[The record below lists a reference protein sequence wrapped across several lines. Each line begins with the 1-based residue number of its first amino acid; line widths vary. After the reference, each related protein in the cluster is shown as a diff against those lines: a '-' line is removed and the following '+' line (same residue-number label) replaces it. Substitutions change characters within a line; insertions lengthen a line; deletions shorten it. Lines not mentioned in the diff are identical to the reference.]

1 MEKYGNKNRSPQLL
15 SDEAF
20 SPSEI
25 VEAMKQG
32 NWAEVFKQV
41 GDKLGTPF
49 INIPSYGSSLDIRR
63 LSQVTSGT
71 LQESFLRFQ
80 PPKGMEAIITGYG
93 VFSDAQFA
101 ATTEFIPLLDG
112 RRIFPYHG
120 TPTDILNPQ
129 KLPYRI
135 SLGLSPD
142 LDDTSLIEVALRIQ
156 ENQVFEWKLT
166 NTAGTDQAMGV
177 RFKGYLRPVSK
188 QRNFKIGG

>member
-1 MEKYGNKNRSPQLL
+1 MEKYGNKNKSPQLL
-15 SDEAF
+15 NDESF

-32 NWAEVFKQV
+32 NWAEIFSKV
-41 GDKLGTPF
+41 GDKLTTPF
-49 INIPSYGSSLDIRR
+49 LNIPQNGTSLDVRR
-63 LSQVTSGT
+63 LGEVTAGSV
-71 LQESFLRFQ
+71 QELFLRFQ

-101 ATTEFIPLLDG
+101 STTEFIPLLDG

-120 TPTDILNPQ
+120 TPTDIQNPK

-135 SLGLSPD
+135 SLGLAPD
-142 LDDTSLIEVALRIQ
+142 LSNEALIEVALRVK
-156 ENQVFEWKLT
+156 ENQVFEWKVT
-166 NTAGTDQAMGV
+166 NTSGTNQSMGV

-188 QRNFKIGG
+188 QRDYKLGG